1 MSHHVTDK
9 EVKEKILMRIPVLSS
24 IKGTPILDNYMK
36 ERLLGNKRA
45 LTLNHEEAL
54 KGIHDKVNHV
64 FGSLLPLLGI
74 TKKKDKRP
82 AIQELSKNNGD
93 VPQC

>member
-1 MSHHVTDK
+1 MSHHVPDK

-24 IKGTPILDNYMK
+24 IKRTPILDNYMK

-64 FGSLLPLLGI
+64 FGCLLPLWGI
-74 TKKKDKRP
+74 T
-82 AIQELSKNNGD
+82 
-93 VPQC
+93 